1 MKVCT
6 IVTLTICKF
15 LSLPIS
21 AGNVSKSLSPRYK
34 ARNESEIK
42 NRKRIQ
48 MINLQFFSRDGFHIT
63 KPKNQKHDLEF

>member
-6 IVTLTICKF
+6 VVVLTICKF

-21 AGNVSKSLSPRYK
+21 AGKVSKSLSPRYK

-42 NRKRIQ
+42 NGTGIQ
-48 MINLQFFSRDGFHIT
+48 MINFQDFFS
-63 KPKNQKHDLEF
+63 